1 MFESA
6 ELGRDMRELGRLG
19 MFESAELGRDM
30 RELER
35 LGMFS
40 SCVMIGICM
49 CGEYSGGVGERIGAG
64 ACSGGR
70 SVASNGVGS
79 DDGSSSRV
87 RKGIGDRRNRRRST

>member
-1 MFESA
+1 
-6 ELGRDMRELGRLG
+6 MRELERLG

-70 SVASNGVGS
+70 SVASNGVGD
-79 DDGSSSRV
+79 DDGGSTGRV